1 LTETMRN
8 ITHLVV
14 HCTATPQ
21 SATVASIQRYWR
33 EVMKWKSPGY
43 HIIVTPA
50 GAAVRLASDT
60 DTCNGVKGHNAS
72 SLHVSYIGGVD
83 ANGKP
88 LDNRTPEQK
97 ATLRLVLKAWRE
109 KYPTAR
115 IQGHRDFEGVA
126 KACPS
131 FDARA
136 EYAAL

>member
-1 LTETMRN
+1 MTEAMRT
-8 ITHLVV
+8 IQHIVV

-21 SATVASIQRYWR
+21 SATIASIQRYWR
-33 EVMKWKSPGY
+33 EVLKWTKAPGY

-50 GAAVRLASDT
+50 GAAVRLADDT
-60 DTCNGVKGHNAS
+60 AICNGVAGRNS
-72 SLHVSYIGGVD
+72 TSLHVSYIGGVD

-97 ATLRLVLKAWRE
+97 ATLRLVLKAWKE
-109 KYPTAR
+109 KYPTAK
-115 IQGHRDFEGVA
+115 ICGHRDFGVP

-136 EYAAL
+136 EYRDL